1 MGAIRTTIL
10 ALAGAATFAA
20 PAAASEDDWPVL
32 KGARLDGQMPWG
44 AFAVYRAPGQPTT
57 GVTLFVR
64 DKALI
69 ARRVETRGDDG
80 ATIAWTS
87 SKTCPGLA
95 GALAGLETLP
105 AARIEVPLAGRAA
118 AALVERPDGS
128 SYFVWVQDARLGSD
142 RHSGQL
148 ELRATDG
155 SPVALWME
163 KTLNSLARCWTPARP

>member
-10 ALAGAATFAA
+10 ALVGAAILAA

-44 AFAVYRAPGQPTT
+44 AFAVYRAPGRPTT
-57 GVTLFVR
+57 GVTLFVQGG
-64 DKALI
+64 ALV
-69 ARRVETRGDDG
+69 ARRVETRGGDT

-87 SKTCPGLA
+87 SKACPALA

-105 AARIEVPLAGRAA
+105 PARIEVPLAGRRAA
-118 AALVERPDGS
+118 AAVERPDGS